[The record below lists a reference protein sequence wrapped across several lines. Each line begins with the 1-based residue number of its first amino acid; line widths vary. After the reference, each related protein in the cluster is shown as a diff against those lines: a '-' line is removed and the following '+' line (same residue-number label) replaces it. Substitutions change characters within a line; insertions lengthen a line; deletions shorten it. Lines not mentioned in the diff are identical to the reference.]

1 MQTFD
6 SRSGDFFFLKDS
18 QVRNCIQIEANEWHV
33 LQGLQEIAEE
43 KATK

>member
-6 SRSGDFFFLKDS
+6 SRSGDFFLKDS
-18 QVRNCIQIEANEWHV
+18 QVRNCIQIEANEWHI

-43 KATK
+43 KVTK